1 MEAVEEIK
9 KNLDSEKLLL
19 GQNET
24 LKNLKL
30 NKVEKVF
37 LASNCD
43 EAVKKEIEYYCG
55 LNNTEVVVLDIPND
69 EIGIIS
75 KRQYSISVLCLLKQ

>member
-1 MEAVEEIK
+1 MEAIEEIK
-9 KNLDSEKLLL
+9 KNLGSEKLLL
-19 GQNET
+19 GQKET

-30 NKVEKVF
+30 NQVEKVF

-55 LNNTEVVVLDIPND
+55 LNNTQIVELNIPND

-75 KRQYSISVLCLLKQ
+75 KKQFSISVLCLLKQ

>member
-1 MEAVEEIK
+1 MEAIEEIK